1 MPTLTDIGTLII
13 STPETCGNRSRI
25 AGTRITVQR
34 IAVWYKMGM
43 KPEEIIAEI
52 THLNLAQ
59 VHAALG
65 YYYANKQQIDAD
77 ITAGKAECDRVAN
90 EQKAGS

>member
-13 STPETCGNRSRI
+13 STPATCGNRPRI

-43 KPEEIIAEI
+43 KSEEIIAEI
-52 THLNLAQ
+52 PHLNLAQ
-59 VHAALG
+59 VHAALA
-65 YYYANKQQIDAD
+65 YYYANKEQIDGD
-77 ITAGKAECDRVAN
+77 IAMEEAECDRLAN
-90 EQKAGS
+90 EHKVGS

>member
-1 MPTLTDIGTLII
+1 
-13 STPETCGNRSRI
+13 
-25 AGTRITVQR
+25 
-34 IAVWYKMGM
+34 MGM

-77 ITAGKAECDRVAN
+77 IATEDAECDRVAN